1 MPDKNTK
8 KHLNELSTKLS
19 QEDLFL
25 TISSLSDFVFVLNT
39 EGYYTEA
46 KFPNHH
52 DTIDLDPKSVIN
64 KHYRECIIS
73 DDFQRKLD
81 KYLLKLK
88 ETSINQQFEFTVKN
102 NNGFFHFSA
111 RISEQKSEQGNIK
124 GYVILAYDISKYK
137 NEETKLAQEIKDQ
150 KNKIDEAEKEVNFYI
165 KQGDVITNQRTK
177 VQKERDKLAIE
188 KNEMAKQKALM
199 ETDLN
204 FIMKQGDKI
213 AEQKYKIKKQ
223 HDLVQNQ
230 KKKIEDSI
238 LYAKRIQS
246 AVLPPNR
253 FIQYLLSEHFIFY
266 KPRDI
271 VSGDFYWIKQV
282 DEKIFI
288 AAADCTGHG
297 VPGALMSMLGIT
309 FLNEIINKNP
319 DIHANEILNELRV
332 HIISSLR
339 QTGSSG
345 ESRDGMDVAL
355 CIIDHKN
362 KMLEF
367 SGANNPLY
375 MIRDGELSHI
385 KGDKMPIGI
394 HRRAKESFVNHFIN
408 LKQDDLIYIFSD
420 GYVDQFGGESGRKF
434 LSANFKE
441 LLLKN
446 TDKSLAKQKQIVEKT
461 FDDWKGDRKQLDD
474 ILVIGFKISFD
485 KINTKSKT
493 DYNWSNKTIL
503 IAEDDDANYLLLQ
516 KALEKTNANIIRAEN
531 GKDAVNYCKSN
542 PEIDVVL
549 MDIRMPVMD
558 GIEATSQIK
567 VFRSD
572 LPIVVQTAFT
582 MSSEKEKSFKAGCDD
597 YISKPINIK
606 ELYSTLC
613 KYIEEE
619 GEI

>member
-1 MPDKNTK
+1 MSDQKRKND
-8 KHLNELSTKLS
+8 LNKLKSELSQK
-19 QEDLFL
+19 DIFL
-25 TISSLSDFVFVLNT
+25 TISSLSDFIFILNT
-39 EGYYTEA
+39 EGFYIDVR
-46 KFPNHH
+46 FPNYY
-52 DTIDLDPKSVIN
+52 DIIDLDPNSIIN
-64 KHYRECIIS
+64 NHYKECNIS
-73 DDFQRKLD
+73 DDFERNLE
-81 KYLLKLK
+81 KYLTKLQ
-88 ETSINQQFEFTVKN
+88 ETSINQQFEFTVKKN
-102 NNGFFHFSA
+102 FDIFYFNA
-111 RISEQKSEQGNIK
+111 QISELKSEKGEVL
-124 GYVILAYDISKYK
+124 GYVLLAHDISKLKNIEINLNKEIANYK
-137 NEETKLAQEIKDQ
+137 TKLV
-150 KNKIDEAEKEVNFYI
+150 EAERDIDFYI
-165 KQGDVITNQRTK
+165 KQGDIRTSQRAK

-188 KNEMAKQKALM
+188 KTEISKQKELM

-213 AEQKYKIKKQ
+213 AEQKHKLKKQ

-253 FIQYLLSEHFIFY
+253 FIQHLLSDHFIFY

-271 VSGDFYWIKQV
+271 VSGDFYWTKQV

-319 DIHANEILNELRV
+319 NIHANEILNELRA

-339 QTGSSG
+339 QTGSGG

-362 KMLEF
+362 RILEY

-375 MIRDGELSHI
+375 MIRNGELTHT
-385 KGDKMPIGI
+385 KADKMPIGI

-420 GYVDQFGGESGRKF
+420 GYNDQFGGEDGRKF
-434 LSANFKE
+434 LSVNFKKILIE
-441 LLLKN
+441 NSDKTLSEQKSILK
-446 TDKSLAKQKQIVEKT
+446 KT
-461 FDDWKGDRKQLDD
+461 FEEWKGERKQLDD

-485 KINTKSKT
+485 KIKVKS
-493 DYNWSNKTIL
+493 DLNYNWEDKTIL
-503 IAEDDDANYLLLQ
+503 IVEDDEANYLLLR
-516 KALEKTNANIIRAEN
+516 KTLETTNAKIIHAEN
-531 GKDAVNYCKSN
+531 GKDAVNYCKSH

-567 VFRSD
+567 QFRND
-572 LPIVVQTAFT
+572 LPIIVQTAFT

-597 YISKPINIK
+597 YISKPINTK
-606 ELYSTLC
+606 ELYATIC
-613 KYIEEE
+613 KHIETDE
-619 GEI
+619 